1 MRIPTKEEI
10 EARKFKPVNK
20 DPKNVSPD
28 YPKNP
33 EFGDLVRVGDQV
45 GYTLQSIGDGFK
57 TFVDFDSQILE
68 GIVEAGKK
76 TPVKPGTKIYFR
88 DGEAPLTND
97 ETAGLFCGYAL
108 GNVTA
113 GTSACIK
120 FLKTAPGI
128 AW

>member
-1 MRIPTKEEI
+1 MRKPTEDEI
-10 EARKFKPVNK
+10 TTRKFRPLNK
-20 DPKNVSPD
+20 APMNVSPD
-28 YPKNP
+28 YPKKP
-33 EFGDLVRVGDQV
+33 AFGDLVRVEDRV
-45 GYTLQSIGDGFK
+45 GYALQSIGTEFK
-57 TFVDFDSQILE
+57 TFIDFDNQVLE

-108 GNVTA
+108 GNIPS
-113 GTSACIK
+113 GESACIQ

-128 AW
+128 VW

>member
-10 EARKFKPVNK
+10 TARKFRPPDKEPT
-20 DPKNVSPD
+20 NVFPD

-33 EFGDLVRVGDQV
+33 VFGDLVRVGDQV
-45 GYTLQSIGDGFK
+45 GYALQSIGNGLK
-57 TFVDFDSQILE
+57 TFVNFDSQVLE
-68 GIVEAGKK
+68 GMVEAGKK
-76 TPVKPGTKIYFR
+76 SPVKPGTKIYFR

-108 GNVTA
+108 GNVTV

-120 FLKTAPGI
+120 FLKIAPGI